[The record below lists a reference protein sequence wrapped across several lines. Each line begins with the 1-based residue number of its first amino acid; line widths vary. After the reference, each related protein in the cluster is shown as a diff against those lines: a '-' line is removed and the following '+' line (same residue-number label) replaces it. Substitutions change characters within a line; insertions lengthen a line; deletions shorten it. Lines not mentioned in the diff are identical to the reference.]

1 MANLIT
7 QIGTVLSAAIGWVG
21 EVVSSMFGTAA
32 SNTTAGLLSD
42 LVPFLAIGMGLAILG
57 LGVKYVRSFVQI
69 G

>member
-21 EVVSSMFGTAA
+21 DVVSSMFGTSGALA
-32 SNTTAGLLSD
+32 D
-42 LVPFLAIGMGLAILG
+42 LVPFLALGLGIGILG
-57 LGVKYVRSFVQI
+57 LGVKYVRSFVKI

>member
-7 QIGTVLSAAIGWVG
+7 NIGTVLTAAIGWVG
-21 EVVSSMFGTAA
+21 ETVSALFGTATTG
-32 SNTTAGLLSD
+32 STAGALAD